1 MFISFF
7 ITTKPIIIMKIPLQK
22 PLSWLKGKNN
32 RLILLTVVWSAVLSG
47 PFSGQAESLTRER
60 PLNYLQRIQGIAVS
74 GKVVD
79 SKGVPVPGVSVA
91 EKGTTNGT
99 VTDANGAFKINV
111 TGRHAI
117 LVFRF
122 VGYNVQEITVGSQT
136 DLRVTLADDVKTLN
150 EVVVVGYGTQ
160 KKRDLTGSV
169 TSVSSKDLANQPVPD
184 AGQAIEGK
192 AAGVQVIS
200 SGAPGANSS
209 IQIRGLGSIND
220 SSPLL
225 VIDGVPTPS
234 GINYLNTINPNDIA
248 TIDVLKDASA
258 AAIYGSQGANG
269 VILVTTKK
277 GTAGQNHLNAD
288 VFAGV
293 QNVAN
298 KVTLLNAS
306 QFAQLNNEE
315 MTNANQAVNPA
326 YANPASLGAGTNWLN
341 AILRNAPIQSYSL
354 SYSGGSQ
361 NADYYVSGGVLDQQG
376 VVINSKYRRY
386 NIQFNFN
393 QKVLSWLKTGNSLT
407 LSHDEKPS
415 GGGSVGASLASNP
428 VLPVYNA
435 DGSYSGPVGQ
445 SQWYGSQ
452 TNQVGLY
459 QLVSNETDGYNVI
472 ASIYGEATIIPGLT
486 FRSTPGVTA
495 TFYDTRTWAPENNLQ
510 PSPQTQSYLGQSSNK
525 SITYNWDNY
534 LTYDKRFGTDHH
546 LTLLAG
552 TSAETNTFST
562 IYGNIS
568 GFASE
573 VTQQLSNGTVQ
584 PNIGGTGSQ
593 WSLFSLMGR
602 ANYVYKD
609 RYLLTA
615 TVRRDGSSRFG
626 EHKKYG
632 TFPSASFAWRLSEEP
647 FFKKSDFLNDL
658 KLRAGYGE
666 TGNQNGI
673 GNYTFAS
680 GLTSVLYV
688 FNGNV
693 VPAELAQS
701 AANPNLGWET
711 IKSTNVGLDATLLK
725 QRISLTIDAYVK
737 NTTRMLVPYTLPIST
752 GYTISPPINAG
763 KVQNKGIEITVNSRN
778 LVGAFTWNSNF
789 NISFNRNKI
798 ISLDQNS
805 RLFPQGSSIG
815 LNGYLAINKVGEPI
829 NSFYGYV
836 TQGIFQTPYDV
847 IAHAKQPGAAPGD
860 IRFKDL
866 NNDGVINDQDRTIIG
881 NPNPKFIYALNNSF
895 AYKQVDLSVVLQ
907 GTYGNDIF
915 NANNITLEAMSGA
928 NNQITNV
935 LSRWEGPGT
944 SNSMPRA
951 VFGDP
956 NGNAQ
961 NSDRYIEN
969 GSYLRIRNVTLGYTL
984 PNELAHRIRF
994 SSVRIYAAA
1003 QNLYTF
1009 TRYTGVDPEV
1019 GLTGIDNSVYPVVR
1033 TISFGVNLSL

>member
-1 MFISFF
+1 
-7 ITTKPIIIMKIPLQK
+7 MKFRLRK
-22 PLSWLKGKNN
+22 SNSWLKIKGTINQ
-32 RLILLTVVWSAVLSG
+32 IFVLSMV
-47 PFSGQAESLTRER
+47 SSIALAC
-60 PLNYLQRIQGIAVS
+60 PLNSNANAITATKHLATLRQDQQSIQVA

-79 SKGVPVPGVSVA
+79 PKGLPLPGVSVV
-91 EKGTTNGT
+91 EKGTNNGM
-99 VTDANGAFKINV
+99 VTDANGNFKLSV
-111 TGRHAI
+111 TNQSSV

-122 VGYNVQEITVGSQT
+122 VGYLSQEVVVGTQTSLSITLTEDQRS
-136 DLRVTLADDVKTLN
+136 LN

-160 KKRDLTGSV
+160 KKRDLTGSIV
-169 TSVSSKDLANQPVPD
+169 SVGSKDIANQPVPD

-192 AAGVQVIS
+192 AAGVQVIT

-248 TIDVLKDASA
+248 TIDVLKDASS

-277 GTAGQNHLNAD
+277 GSSGQNRLNVD
-288 VFAGV
+288 VFAGI
-293 QNVAN
+293 QSVAH
-298 KVTLLNAS
+298 KLNMLDAS
-306 QFAQLNNEE
+306 QFALLNNEE
-315 MTNANQAVNPA
+315 LANANQAVNPA

-354 SYSGGSQ
+354 SYSGGTEKS
-361 NADYYVSGGVLDQQG
+361 DYYVSGGVLDQQG
-376 VVINSKYRRY
+376 VVIGSKYRRY
-386 NIQFNFN
+386 NVQFNSN
-393 QKVLSWLKTGNSLT
+393 QKVLSWLKTGNTLA

-415 GGGSVGASLASNP
+415 GGGSVSGALASNP

-452 TNQVGLY
+452 TNPVGLY
-459 QLVSNETDGYNVI
+459 NLVQNNTNGYNVI
-472 ASIYGEATIIPGLT
+472 GSVYGEATIIPGLT
-486 FRSTPGVTA
+486 FRTTPGLTA
-495 TFYDTRTWAPENNLQ
+495 TFYDSRTWAPQNNLQ
-510 PSPQTQSYLGQSSNK
+510 PSPQTLSYLGESYNK

-534 LTYDKRFGTDHH
+534 LTYDKRFGKDHH
-546 LTLLAG
+546 LTVLAG
-552 TSAETNTFST
+552 TSAEANTYNT
-562 IYGNIS
+562 INGNIS
-568 GFASE
+568 GFASD
-573 VTQQLSNGTVQ
+573 VTQQLNNGTVQ
-584 PNIGGTGSQ
+584 PNIGGTSNQ

-602 ANYVYKD
+602 VNYSYKD
-609 RYLLTA
+609 RYLLTG

-626 EHKKYG
+626 ENKKYG
-632 TFPSASFAWRLSEEP
+632 TFPSASFAWRVSEEP
-647 FFKKSDFLNDL
+647 FFKNISFFDDL
-658 KLRAGYGE
+658 KIRAGYGT

-673 GNYTFAS
+673 GNYSFAS
-680 GLTSVLYV
+680 GLTSAVYV

-693 VPAELAQS
+693 VPIEIAQS
-701 AANPNLGWET
+701 AANPNLSWET
-711 IKSTNVGLDATLLK
+711 IKSTNVGIDATFLH
-725 QRISLTIDAYVK
+725 QRINLTVDAYIK
-737 NTTRMLVPYTLPIST
+737 NTTGMLVPYTLPIST

-763 KVQNKGIEITVNSRN
+763 KVQNKGIEVTINSRN
-778 LVGAFTWNSNF
+778 LVGPFAWSSNF

-798 ISLDQNS
+798 LSLDQNS
-805 RLFPQGSSIG
+805 QLFPQGSSIG
-815 LNGYLAINKVGEPI
+815 LNGYLAINRVGNPI

-847 IAHAKQPGAAPGD
+847 TAHATQTGAAPGD

-866 NNDGVINDQDRTIIG
+866 NNDGVINDQDRTLIG
-881 NPNPKFIYALNNSF
+881 NPNPKFIYALSNTFS
-895 AYKQVDLSVVLQ
+895 YKNVDLSVVLQ

-915 NANNITLEAMSGA
+915 NANNILLESMSGA

-944 SNSMPRA
+944 SNTTPRA

-956 NGNAQ
+956 NGNSQ
-961 NSDRYIEN
+961 NSNRYIEN

-984 PNELAHRIRF
+984 PKALAQQIKF
-994 SSVRIYAAA
+994 SSIRVYVAG

-1009 TRYTGVDPEV
+1009 TKYTGVDPEV
-1019 GLTGIDNSVYPVVR
+1019 GLTGIDNNVYPVVR

>member
-1 MFISFF
+1 
-7 ITTKPIIIMKIPLQK
+7 MKFRLRK
-22 PLSWLKGKNN
+22 SNSWLKNKGTINQIFVLSMVSSIALSCPLNAHAKAVTATKH
-32 RLILLTVVWSAVLSG
+32 LAVLRQDQQS
-47 PFSGQAESLTRER
+47 
-60 PLNYLQRIQGIAVS
+60 IQVA

-79 SKGVPVPGVSVA
+79 PKGLPLPGVSVV
-91 EKGTTNGT
+91 EKGTNNGV
-99 VTDANGAFKINV
+99 VTDVNGNFKLSVANQSSV
-111 TGRHAI
+111 

-122 VGYNVQEITVGSQT
+122 IGYLNQEVVVGTQTSLSITLTEDQKS
-136 DLRVTLADDVKTLN
+136 LN

-160 KKRDLTGSV
+160 KKRDLTGSIV
-169 TSVSSKDLANQPVPD
+169 SVGSKDIANQPVPD

-192 AAGVQVIS
+192 AAGVQVIT

-248 TIDVLKDASA
+248 TIDVLKDASS

-277 GTAGQNHLNAD
+277 GSSGQNRLNVD
-288 VFAGV
+288 VFAGI
-293 QNVAN
+293 QSVAHKLN
-298 KVTLLNAS
+298 MLNAS
-306 QFAQLNNEE
+306 QFALLNNEE
-315 MTNANQAVNPA
+315 LTNANQAVNPA
-326 YANPASLGAGTNWLN
+326 YADPASLGVGTNWLN

-354 SYSGGSQ
+354 SYSGGTEKS
-361 NADYYVSGGVLDQQG
+361 DYYVSGGVLDQQG
-376 VVINSKYRRY
+376 VVIGSKYRRY
-386 NIQFNFN
+386 NVQFNSN
-393 QKVLSWLKTGNSLT
+393 QKVLSWLKTGNTLA

-415 GGGSVGASLASNP
+415 GGGSVSGALASNP
-428 VLPVYNA
+428 VLPVYNT

-452 TNQVGLY
+452 TNPVGLY
-459 QLVSNETDGYNVI
+459 NLVQNNTNGYNVI
-472 ASIYGEATIIPGLT
+472 GSVYGEATIIPGLT
-486 FRSTPGVTA
+486 FRTTPGLTA
-495 TFYDTRTWAPENNLQ
+495 TFYDSRTWAPQNDLQ
-510 PSPQTQSYLGQSSNK
+510 PSPQTLSYLGESYNK

-534 LTYDKRFGTDHH
+534 LTYDKRFGKDHH
-546 LTLLAG
+546 LTVLAG
-552 TSAETNTFST
+552 TSAEANTYNT
-562 IYGNIS
+562 INGNIS
-568 GFASE
+568 GFASD
-573 VTQQLSNGTVQ
+573 VTQQLNNGTVQ
-584 PNIGGTGSQ
+584 PNIGGTSNQ

-602 ANYVYKD
+602 VNYSYKD
-609 RYLLTA
+609 RYLLTG

-626 EHKKYG
+626 ENKKYG
-632 TFPSASFAWRLSEEP
+632 TFPSASFAWRVSEEP
-647 FFKKSDFLNDL
+647 FFKNISFFDDL
-658 KLRAGYGE
+658 KIRAGYGT

-673 GNYTFAS
+673 GNYSFAS
-680 GLTSVLYV
+680 GLTSAVYV

-693 VPAELAQS
+693 VPIEIAQS
-701 AANPNLGWET
+701 AANPNLSWET
-711 IKSTNVGLDATLLK
+711 IKSTNVGIDATFLH
-725 QRISLTIDAYVK
+725 QRINLTVDAYIK
-737 NTTRMLVPYTLPIST
+737 NTTGMLVPYTLPIST

-763 KVQNKGIEITVNSRN
+763 KVQNKGIEVTINSRN
-778 LVGAFTWNSNF
+778 LVGPFAWSSNF

-798 ISLDQNS
+798 LSLDQNS
-805 RLFPQGSSIG
+805 QLFPQGSSIG
-815 LNGYLAINKVGEPI
+815 LNGYLAINRVGNPI

-847 IAHAKQPGAAPGD
+847 TAHATQTGAAPGD

-866 NNDGVINDQDRTIIG
+866 NNDGVINDQDRTLIG
-881 NPNPKFIYALNNSF
+881 NPNPKFIYALSNTFS
-895 AYKQVDLSVVLQ
+895 YKNVDLSVVLQ

-915 NANNITLEAMSGA
+915 NANNILLESMSGA

-944 SNSMPRA
+944 SNTTPRA

-956 NGNAQ
+956 NGNSQ
-961 NSDRYIEN
+961 NSNRYIEN

-984 PNELAHRIRF
+984 PKALAQQIKF
-994 SSVRIYAAA
+994 SSIRVYVAG

-1009 TRYTGVDPEV
+1009 TKYTGVDPEV
-1019 GLTGIDNSVYPVVR
+1019 GLTGIDNNVYPVVR

>member
-1 MFISFF
+1 
-7 ITTKPIIIMKIPLQK
+7 MKFRLRK
-22 PLSWLKGKNN
+22 SNSWLKNKSTINQIFVLTMLSSFALTSPLRSNAATISISKEHKDILRQNN
-32 RLILLTVVWSAVLSG
+32 LS
-47 PFSGQAESLTRER
+47 
-60 PLNYLQRIQGIAVS
+60 LQVA

-79 SKGVPVPGVSVA
+79 SKGIPLPGVSVS
-91 EKGTTNGT
+91 EKGTVNGII
-99 VTDANGAFKINV
+99 TDSNGNFKLDVANSSS
-111 TGRHAI
+111 I

-122 VGYNVQEITVGSQT
+122 VGYISQEVVVGNQT
-136 DLRVTLADDVKTLN
+136 NLSITLAEDVRSLN

-160 KKRDLTGSV
+160 KKRDLTGSI
-169 TSVSSKDLANQPVPD
+169 TSVSSKDIANQPVPD

-192 AAGVQVIS
+192 AAGVQVIT

-225 VIDGVPTPS
+225 VIDGVPTPA

-277 GTAGQNHLNAD
+277 GTPGQGHLNVD
-288 VFAGV
+288 VFSGV
-293 QNVAN
+293 QSVA
-298 KVTLLNAS
+298 KKIDLLNAA
-306 QFAQLNNEE
+306 QFALLNNEE
-315 MTNANQAVNPA
+315 LTKANKSTNPA
-326 YANPASLGAGTNWLN
+326 YANPSSLGAGTNWLN

-354 SYSGGSQ
+354 SYSGGTEKG
-361 NADYYVSGGVLDQQG
+361 DYYVSGAVLDQQG
-376 VVINSKYRRY
+376 VVIDSKYRRY
-386 NIQFNFN
+386 NVQFNSN
-393 QKVLSWLKTGNSLT
+393 QRVLSWLKTGNTLT

-415 GGGSVGASLASNP
+415 GGGTVNGALASNP

-452 TNQVGLY
+452 TNPVGLY
-459 QLVSNETDGYNVI
+459 NLVKNNTNGYNI
-472 ASIYGEATIIPGLT
+472 IGSIYGEATIIPGLT
-486 FRSTPGVTA
+486 FRTTPGLTA

-510 PSPQTQSYLGQSSNK
+510 PSPQTQSYLGESYNK

-534 LTYDKRFGTDHH
+534 LTYDKHFGNDHH
-546 LTLLAG
+546 LTVLAG
-552 TSAETNTFST
+552 TSAEANTFST
-562 IYGNIS
+562 INGNIS
-568 GFASE
+568 GFASDL
-573 VTQQLSNGTVQ
+573 TQQLNNGSVQ
-584 PNIGGTGSQ
+584 PNIGGTSNQ

-602 ANYVYKD
+602 VNYSYKD

-626 EHKKYG
+626 ENKKYG
-632 TFPSASFAWRLSEEP
+632 TFPSASLAWRVSEEP
-647 FFKKSDFLNDL
+647 FFKNISFFDDL
-658 KLRAGYGE
+658 KIRAGYGT

-673 GNYTFAS
+673 GNYSFAS
-680 GLTSVLYV
+680 GLTSAVYA

-693 VPAELAQS
+693 VPIELAQS
-701 AANPNLGWET
+701 AANPNLSWET
-711 IKSTNVGLDATLLK
+711 IKSTNIGIDATFLH
-725 QRISLTIDAYVK
+725 QRINLTVDGYIK
-737 NTTRMLVPYTLPIST
+737 NTTGMLVPYTLPIST
-752 GYTISPPINAG
+752 GYTVSPPINAG
-763 KVQNKGIEITVNSRN
+763 KVQNKGIEVTVNSRN
-778 LVGAFTWNSNF
+778 LIGEFTWSSNF

-798 ISLDQNS
+798 LSLDQNS
-805 RLFPQGSSIG
+805 QLFPQGSSIG
-815 LNGYLAINKVGEPI
+815 LNGYLAINRVGYPI

-836 TQGIFQTPYDV
+836 TQGLFQTSYDV
-847 IAHAKQPGAAPGD
+847 TAHATQAGAAAGD

-866 NNDGVINDQDRTIIG
+866 NNDGVINDQDRTVIG
-881 NPNPKFIYALNNSF
+881 NPNPKFIYALNNTF
-895 AYKQVDLSVVLQ
+895 AYKGVDLSIVLQ

-915 NANNITLEAMSGA
+915 NANNLLLESMSGA
-928 NNQITNV
+928 NNQVTAV

-944 SNSMPRA
+944 SNTVPRA

-956 NGNAQ
+956 NGNSQ
-961 NSDRYIEN
+961 NSNRYIEN

-984 PNELAHRIRF
+984 PKALTQRIKF
-994 SSVRIYAAA
+994 SAIRLYVAG

-1009 TRYTGVDPEV
+1009 TKYTGVDPEV
-1019 GLTGIDNSVYPVVR
+1019 GLTGIDNNVYPVVR

>member
-1 MFISFF
+1 
-7 ITTKPIIIMKIPLQK
+7 MKFRLRK
-22 PLSWLKGKNN
+22 SNSWLKIKGTINQ
-32 RLILLTVVWSAVLSG
+32 IFVLSMV
-47 PFSGQAESLTRER
+47 SSIALAC
-60 PLNYLQRIQGIAVS
+60 PLNSNANAITATKHLATLRQDQQSIQVA

-79 SKGVPVPGVSVA
+79 PKGLPLPGVSVV
-91 EKGTTNGT
+91 EKGTNNGM
-99 VTDANGAFKINV
+99 VTDANGNFKLSV
-111 TGRHAI
+111 TNQSSV

-122 VGYNVQEITVGSQT
+122 VGYLSQEVVVGTQT
-136 DLRVTLADDVKTLN
+136 SLSISLTEDQRSLN

-160 KKRDLTGSV
+160 KKRDLTGSIV
-169 TSVSSKDLANQPVPD
+169 SVGSKDIANQPVPD

-192 AAGVQVIS
+192 AAGVQVIT

-248 TIDVLKDASA
+248 TIDVLKDASS

-277 GTAGQNHLNAD
+277 GSSGQNRLNVD
-288 VFAGV
+288 VFAGI
-293 QNVAN
+293 QSVAH
-298 KVTLLNAS
+298 KLNMLDAS
-306 QFAQLNNEE
+306 QFALLNNEE
-315 MTNANQAVNPA
+315 LANANQAVNPA
-326 YANPASLGAGTNWLN
+326 YADPASLGAGTNWLN

-354 SYSGGSQ
+354 SYSGGTEKS
-361 NADYYVSGGVLDQQG
+361 DYYVSGGVLDQQG
-376 VVINSKYRRY
+376 VVIGSKYRRY
-386 NIQFNFN
+386 NVQFNSN
-393 QKVLSWLKTGNSLT
+393 QKVLSWLKTGNTLA

-415 GGGSVGASLASNP
+415 GGGSVSGALASNP

-452 TNQVGLY
+452 TNPVGLY
-459 QLVSNETDGYNVI
+459 NLVQNNTNGYNVI
-472 ASIYGEATIIPGLT
+472 GSVYGEATIIPGLT
-486 FRSTPGVTA
+486 FRTTPGLTA
-495 TFYDTRTWAPENNLQ
+495 TFYDSRTWAPQNDLQ
-510 PSPQTQSYLGQSSNK
+510 PSPQTLSYLGESYNK

-534 LTYDKRFGTDHH
+534 LTYDKRFGKDHH
-546 LTLLAG
+546 LTVLAG
-552 TSAETNTFST
+552 TSAEANTYNT
-562 IYGNIS
+562 INGNIS
-568 GFASE
+568 GFASD
-573 VTQQLSNGTVQ
+573 VTQQLNNGTVQ
-584 PNIGGTGSQ
+584 PNIGGTSNQ

-602 ANYVYKD
+602 VNYSYKD
-609 RYLLTA
+609 RYLLTG

-626 EHKKYG
+626 ENKKYG
-632 TFPSASFAWRLSEEP
+632 TFPSASFAWRVSEEP
-647 FFKKSDFLNDL
+647 FFKNISFFDDL
-658 KLRAGYGE
+658 KIRAGYGT

-673 GNYTFAS
+673 GNYSFAS
-680 GLTSVLYV
+680 GLTSAVYV

-693 VPAELAQS
+693 VPIEIAQS
-701 AANPNLGWET
+701 AANPNLSWET
-711 IKSTNVGLDATLLK
+711 IKSTNVGIDATFLH
-725 QRISLTIDAYVK
+725 QRINLTVDAYIK
-737 NTTRMLVPYTLPIST
+737 NTTGMLVPYTLPIST

-763 KVQNKGIEITVNSRN
+763 KVQNKGIEVTINSRN
-778 LVGAFTWNSNF
+778 LVGPFAWSSNF

-798 ISLDQNS
+798 LSLDQNS
-805 RLFPQGSSIG
+805 QLFPQGSSIG
-815 LNGYLAINKVGEPI
+815 LNGYLAINRVGNPI

-847 IAHAKQPGAAPGD
+847 TAHATQTGAAPGD

-866 NNDGVINDQDRTIIG
+866 NNDGVINDQDRTLIG
-881 NPNPKFIYALNNSF
+881 NPNPKFIYALSNTFS
-895 AYKQVDLSVVLQ
+895 YKNIDLSVVLQ

-915 NANNITLEAMSGA
+915 NANNILLESMSGA

-944 SNSMPRA
+944 SNTTPRA

-956 NGNAQ
+956 NGNSQ
-961 NSDRYIEN
+961 NSNRYIEN

-984 PNELAHRIRF
+984 PKALAQQIKF
-994 SSVRIYAAA
+994 SSIRVYVAG

-1009 TRYTGVDPEV
+1009 TKYTGVDPEV
-1019 GLTGIDNSVYPVVR
+1019 GLTGIDNNVYPVVR